1 MTVFYVRE
9 CFLLPLVCEFTVS
22 HRTLMG
28 SLDDNPISTHSISRT
43 GVYLVHDSDLCPWGL
58 FELKKIVY
66 YWTSLQG
73 SHAHGYRCLY
83 LINLIFLI
91 FSQLHICVCIIN
103 CPGSDFSILKYI
115 YVCVCVCVCLEMII
129 FYLKFKHIVS
139 LANTM
144 PCLQQR
150 CLFIYLFFKVMGF
163 GVFGVLPLSQILTT
177 FLKIGNPSIQR

>member
-1 MTVFYVRE
+1 MYVLLTV
-9 CFLLPLVCEFTVS
+9 
-22 HRTLMG
+22 
-28 SLDDNPISTHSISRT
+28 LD
-43 GVYLVHDSDLCPWGL
+43 
-58 FELKKIVY
+58 
-66 YWTSLQG
+66 
-73 SHAHGYRCLY
+73 
-83 LINLIFLI
+83 LIFP
-91 FSQLHICVCIIN
+91 FSN
-103 CPGSDFSILKYI
+103 T

>member
-1 MTVFYVRE
+1 MSSLKTVFLGVCNIKMTVFYVRE

-115 YVCVCVCVCLEMII
+115 CVCVCVCVPGND
-129 FYLKFKHIVS
+129 YLLFKIQTH
-139 LANTM
+139 
-144 PCLQQR
+144 C
-150 CLFIYLFFKVMGF
+150 FF
-163 GVFGVLPLSQILTT
+163 S
-177 FLKIGNPSIQR
+177 